1 MFPQYRTDLLAM
13 GLSSSKFHP
22 MPVVSAAA
30 FFPPVVAIG
39 TWHPHNYRP
48 RAKRPTPYY
57 IADILGLWERE
68 AAVAAAAESQRKLG
82 LISAEHARA
91 MTLADSP
98 AVVSGGGKP
107 SGKSASSSPGN
118 LSADMDKRGV
128 VKHAKDGHHHHHH
141 QSKTHSKEVV
151 EIVTDHTSDNRES
164 VDSNEDENSGGAADR
179 KRKGEGEMPDG
190 KEKKK
195 KARTTFSG
203 RQIFELEK
211 QFEAKKYLSAS
222 ERAELAT
229 LLNVTDTQVKIWFQ
243 NRRTKWKKMEGIS
256 NAEAAEH
263 KIGGPKHIDTIRQKQ
278 NSEAATAAAVA
289 GTAEKASSPPMRAM
303 AAPAP
308 GDDDDDDEDEEEE
321 DEDVNGVQ
329 EERCGSLCRD
339 DGEDEM
345 EVEVVPVAET
355 AVAVTGTESEHGMEG
370 RKEKCLKE
378 EDRISGQEVGQR
390 RRLACEC
397 DSVLPVSH
405 HPLAVQTLASSSSS
419 VAGLTPPP
427 QPPCEASIEDTT
439 EAKVGHVIL
448 RDEENG
454 ERENKMWESHARN
467 TETILT
473 DHYHQCH

>member
-22 MPVVSAAA
+22 VPVVSASA

-68 AAVAAAAESQRKLG
+68 AAAAAAAEAQRKLG
-82 LISAEHARA
+82 LMSGEHARA
-91 MTLADSP
+91 MTLTDPP
-98 AVVSGGGKP
+98 AVTGGKTC
-107 SGKSASSSPGN
+107 GKPASTSPGS
-118 LSADMDKRGV
+118 LTVEMEKRTAI
-128 VKHAKDGHHHHHH
+128 KHAKDGHQHHHH
-141 QSKTHSKEVV
+141 QKTHTTDVV
-151 EIVTDHTSDNRES
+151 EIVTDHTSDNRDS
-164 VDSNEDENSGGAADR
+164 ADSNEDDSSSGAADR
-179 KRKGEGEMPDG
+179 KRKGDGESPDG

-278 NSEAATAAAVA
+278 SSEAATAAA
-289 GTAEKASSPPMRAM
+289 GIPEKASSPPTRVVP
-303 AAPAP
+303 AAAAV
-308 GDDDDDDEDEEEE
+308 DDDDDDDDDDDNEDGER
-321 DEDVNGVQ
+321 VQ
-329 EERCGSLCRD
+329 EERCGSPCRSHD
-339 DGEDEM
+339 ADDEM
-345 EVEVVPVAET
+345 EVEVVPVAIT
-355 AVAVTGTESEHGMEG
+355 VVDESETGMED
-370 RKEKCLKE
+370 RKGEFVKE
-378 EDRISGQEVGQR
+378 EDRVSSQEVGGQR
-390 RRLACEC
+390 RRLDCER
-397 DSVLPVSH
+397 DSVLSLSHHH
-405 HPLAVQTLASSSSS
+405 HPLAIQTLTSATE
-419 VAGLTPPP
+419 TPSPP
-427 QPPCEASIEDTT
+427 QPSRETAMEEST
-439 EAKVGHVIL
+439 EAKISHIIL
-448 RDEENG
+448 TDEENG
-454 ERENKMWESHARN
+454 ERENTMWDNHAIKS
-467 TETILT
+467 ETIHG
-473 DHYHQCH
+473 DHLHNCH